1 LNRLCCMTASSKN
14 TLHREWL
21 NERFGY
27 FYSIKKRLRTYKTAF
42 QKLDLVDTDEFG
54 RVLILD
60 GITQIAEK
68 NEFQYHE
75 PMVHPALCTHPD
87 PRRIL
92 VIGAGDG
99 AILREVLK
107 YPSVESVDLA
117 ELDEGVVRFSK
128 KYLTSIHRNAFDDRR
143 VHIHIVDGRDF
154 VESRRN
160 RFDVVIMDMTDPF
173 GPSKYLYTKDFFG
186 MVKRSFRTVRGVF
199 SMHTESPI
207 TRPKTFA
214 CIQKTLGSVFSHVCP
229 LYVYIQM
236 YSVLW
241 SITVASDASD
251 MSALSA
257 ATIDGKLKKNNIRG
271 LKMFNGRVHIASQ
284 TAYPFIADI
293 LRQKTHIITDAHPD
307 IPDDILHK

>member
-1 LNRLCCMTASSKN
+1 MTEHSSKN
-14 TLHREWL
+14 LHREWL
-21 NERFGY
+21 NEHFGY
-27 FYSIKKRLRTYKTAF
+27 FFSLNRRLQSCTTAF
-42 QKLDLVDTDEFG
+42 QKLDLVETEEFG

-117 ELDEGVVRFSK
+117 ELDEGVIRFSK
-128 KYLTSIHRNAFDDRR
+128 KYLAPIHRNAFDDKR
-143 VHIHIVDGRDF
+143 VRVHIVDGRDF
-154 VESRRN
+154 VGSHGGC
-160 RFDVVIMDMTDPF
+160 FDVVIMDMTDPF
-173 GPSKYLYTKDFFG
+173 GPSKYLYTKEFFG
-186 MVKRSFRTVRGVF
+186 MIKKSFRSSRGVF

-214 CIQKTLGSVFSHVCP
+214 CIQKTLRSVFSNVRP
-229 LYVYIQM
+229 FYVYIQM
-236 YSVLW
+236 YAVLW
-241 SITVASDASD
+241 SITTASDGSD
-251 MSALSA
+251 MASLSA
-257 ATIDGKLKKNNIRG
+257 KQIDRKLDKYNING
-271 LKMFNGRVHIASQ
+271 LKMYNGNVHVASQ
-284 TAYPFIADI
+284 VAYPFISDI
-293 LRQKTHIITDAHPD
+293 LGKKTHIITDRHPD
-307 IPDDILHK
+307 IPDEILHQ